1 MYVTFNVSPDNT
13 VRLPVVKLPAEYKV
27 PVVPDLVLTVVKKAP
42 AIVPEALMLK
52 AVAEVEIVPV
62 PAEPAPPPEA
72 EAEPKEA
79 AGRVD

>member
-1 MYVTFNVSPDNT
+1 VTFNVSPFKT
-13 VRLPVVKLPAEYKV
+13 ARFPVVKLPAEYKV
-27 PVVPDLVLTVVKKAP
+27 PVVPDLVLTVVRNAP
-42 AIVPEALMLK
+42 AIVPEALIEN

-72 EAEPKEA
+72 EAAPKAA